1 MMLRSDLQLIA
12 DWIPTRSRVLDLGC
26 GDGQLL
32 AYLSQHKKVVG
43 YGVEIDVNNVIR
55 CVSSGI
61 NVVQG
66 DLEAGLSDFQS
77 DAFDVVV
84 LSQTIQAMRHIEQI
98 MVEML
103 RVGREAIVSFPNFGY
118 WKNRL
123 QILQGHMPVSETI
136 PYDWHNTPNIHLCML
151 RDFEALC
158 AKNQIE
164 VKERV
169 VMDGGS
175 RIDFLPNLLG
185 SLAFYR
191 IGRTA

>member
-1 MMLRSDLQLIA
+1 MLRSDLQLIA
-12 DWIPTRSRVLDLGC
+12 DWIPARSRVLDLGC

-32 AYLSQHKKVVG
+32 AYLSQHKKAVG

-191 IGRTA
+191 IGRAV

>member
-1 MMLRSDLQLIA
+1 MNLRSDLQLIA
-12 DWIPTRSRVLDLGC
+12 DWIPQGSQVLDLGC

-32 AYLSQHKKVVG
+32 AYLARQKQVSG

-55 CVSSGI
+55 CVAAGV

-66 DLEAGLSDFQS
+66 DLEAGLSDFEN

-84 LSQTIQAMRHIEQI
+84 LSQTIQSMRHIEQI
-98 MVEML
+98 MVDML
-103 RVGREAIVSFPNFGY
+103 RVGRQAIVSFPNFGY
-118 WKNRL
+118 WRNRL

-151 RDFEALC
+151 RDFEGLC
-158 AKNQIE
+158 AKNGI
-164 VKERV
+164 VVHERM
-169 VMDGGS
+169 VMDGDQPVH
-175 RIDFLPNLLG
+175 ILPNLLG

-191 IGRTA
+191 VGRS